1 MDNIEM
7 FMNELE
13 SELLKAKKSAFS
25 TTQVVVDKHLML
37 DLVSRLRSS
46 LPPVI
51 REAAAIK
58 RDHDGIIAQA
68 NDFAKKTI
76 ETAQAEAAKL
86 ISENEIVAQARAD
99 SERMLGEADENYRK
113 MDYDARFLAYK
124 ILDENEK
131 MLKDF
136 IAQISENK
144 KKLAED

>member
-7 FMNELE
+7 LINEIE

-25 TTQVVVDKHLML
+25 STQVLVDKHLML
-37 DLVSRLRSS
+37 DLVSRLRSA

-51 REAAAIK
+51 RDAARVM

-68 NDFAKKTI
+68 NDYAKKTL
-76 ETAQAEAAKL
+76 ENAQAEAAKL
-86 ISENEIVAQARAD
+86 ISESEIVLRAREDA
-99 SERMLGEADENYRK
+99 ERMLSEADENYRK

-136 IAQISENK
+136 IAQIAENK
-144 KKLAED
+144 KKLAE